1 LTDTKQQKQI
11 DEAAE
16 KFAGAVKESYQTVAE
31 RAVSA
36 QELNA
41 QVTENF
47 FNQVIHNL
55 RTRAEQNREMTQKLA
70 DQQQR
75 GVEAAQQLTQESI
88 GAYMDFLNST
98 FSFAQGVIQGEKRG
112 VEESPSTA
120 EAGGGGGV
128 QAERRDAQ
136 EAASATRTGDG
147 GTSDGRSRR
156 RKGGQGG
163 GEQGGDQS

>member
-1 LTDTKQQKQI
+1 VTSQQQ
-11 DEAAE
+11 EQVNGAAE
-16 KFAGAVKESYQTVAE
+16 ELTEAVRTSSIAVAD
-31 RAVSA
+31 RAVAA
-36 QELNA
+36 QKHNAELA
-41 QVTENF
+41 QGF
-47 FNQVIHNL
+47 FSSTINNL
-55 RTRAEQNREMTQKLA
+55 RAQADQNRELTQKLA

-98 FSFAQGVIQGEKRG
+98 FSFAQGGIQAEKRG
-112 VEESPSTA
+112 VKEPAGTA

-136 EAASATRTGDG
+136 EAASAARTGDG
-147 GTSDGRSRR
+147 GTSDGRRGR